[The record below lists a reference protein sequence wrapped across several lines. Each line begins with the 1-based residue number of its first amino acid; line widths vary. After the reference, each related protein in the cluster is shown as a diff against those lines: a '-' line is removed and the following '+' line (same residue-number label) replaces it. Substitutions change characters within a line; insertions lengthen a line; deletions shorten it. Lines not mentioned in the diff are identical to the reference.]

1 MITPSAERE
10 VAGSGS
16 VPNRLHWPLLPRP
29 RSVARRACRRTA
41 SALPS
46 VRTCRF
52 ANSAHV
58 SQPVHLA
65 SLSGLYQYFACE
77 SLALMRPGPMK
88 LVIQIP
94 CFNEE
99 ETLPRVVAD
108 LPREVP
114 GFDEIDVL
122 VIDDG
127 SSDGTAGIARKLG
140 VDHVVT
146 LKENQGLAR
155 AFRAGLDEALSIGA
169 DVIVNTDG
177 DHQYPGEHIA
187 ALTRPILE
195 GRADIV
201 VGDRQTDTIEH
212 FSWVKRR
219 LQTLGSWV
227 VRTLS
232 GTDVPDAVSG
242 FRAISREAALKLN
255 IVSPFS
261 YTIEMLIQAGSKRL
275 AVTSVPITT
284 NPTTRRSR
292 LARST
297 PRFISRSVST
307 MARIYSMY
315 KPLGTF
321 TLIGSIIG
329 LLGAAPILRFLY
341 FWSIGEGEGHIQSLV
356 LGGVLVIIGFVT
368 LMIGLLSDL
377 INFNRQLLEMTL
389 ERVRR
394 LELKQAKSAGGVI
407 DPPDQRPK
415 G

>member
-1 MITPSAERE
+1 
-10 VAGSGS
+10 
-16 VPNRLHWPLLPRP
+16 
-29 RSVARRACRRTA
+29 
-41 SALPS
+41 
-46 VRTCRF
+46 
-52 ANSAHV
+52 
-58 SQPVHLA
+58 
-65 SLSGLYQYFACE
+65 
-77 SLALMRPGPMK
+77 MK

-108 LPREVP
+108 LPRQVP
-114 GFDEIDVL
+114 GFDGVEVL

-127 SSDGTAGIARKLG
+127 SSDRTAEVARELG
-140 VDHVVT
+140 VDHVLT

-155 AFRAGLDEALSIGA
+155 AFRAGLDQALSLGA

-177 DHQYPGEHIA
+177 DHQYPGEYIV

-195 GRADIV
+195 GRAEIV
-201 VGDRQTDTIEH
+201 VGDRQTHTIEH

-219 LQTLGSWV
+219 LQALGSRV

-261 YTIEMLIQAGSKRL
+261 YTIEMLIQAGNKRL
-275 AVTSVPITT
+275 AVTSVPIAT

-292 LARST
+292 LAHST
-297 PRFISRSVST
+297 PRFISRSIST

-321 TLIGSIIG
+321 TLIGTIVG
-329 LLGAAPILRFLY
+329 LLGAAPIFRFLY
-341 FWSIGEGEGHIQSLV
+341 FWSMGEGGGHVQSLV

-394 LELKQAKSAGGVI
+394 LELEGRRETSPVSGPAGQATGEKVAAGLEGCSENENS
-407 DPPDQRPK
+407 
-415 G
+415 